1 MKKALIVSGGLFA
14 LLLLVAFGGP
24 ALFPG
29 AALSVAVRVERGLS
43 HLEKKQVSIQGLTMP
58 YLEGGPKGGPVLL
71 LLHGF
76 AADKDNWTRFARSL
90 TDEYRV
96 IAPDLPGFGESV
108 ASSTISFDIASQ
120 ADRLSL
126 FTEAIGLPAQHVA
139 GNSMGGYLAGV
150 YALRYPKRVKSL
162 IFFDNAGIKSPR
174 PSELVER
181 IQRGENP
188 LIARTPEEFD
198 RLISFVFVETPFIP
212 PPVRSYL
219 AARAVRDRE
228 RLDKIWKDVFAAP
241 VPLEERLAEIAAP
254 VLIIWGDQDRVL
266 DVSSTEV
273 MKQAL
278 PAAELVVLKACG
290 HMPMVERPEES
301 ARIVRGFLEK
311 H

>member
-1 MKKALIVSGGLFA
+1 
-14 LLLLVAFGGP
+14 
-24 ALFPG
+24 
-29 AALSVAVRVERGLS
+29 
-43 HLEKKQVSIQGLTMP
+43 
-58 YLEGGPKGGPVLL
+58 
-71 LLHGF
+71 
-76 AADKDNWTRFARSL
+76 
-90 TDEYRV
+90 
-96 IAPDLPGFGESV
+96 
-108 ASSTISFDIASQ
+108 
-120 ADRLSL
+120 
-126 FTEAIGLPAQHVA
+126 
-139 GNSMGGYLAGV
+139 MGGYLAGV

-181 IQRGENP
+181 LQRGDNP

-241 VPLEERLAEIAAP
+241 VALEDRLAELTAP

-278 PAAELVVLKACG
+278 PAAEVVVLKGCG

-311 H
+311 R